1 MLEINVQ
8 EREIGGHKY
17 YARPFP
23 PLMATDLMGDLQTV
37 ISTAATKQSDGNADF
52 SVAALVCGIGKNLNG
67 KALVNYAE
75 RILNKNYVSV
85 EIETNRGTDVVQL
98 DKNMQE
104 ELFTGHIELMLQVM
118 WFVLEVNYG
127 DFFGWVLNLL
137 GFQTSSDLM
146 AMSPASLARK

>member
-37 ISTAATKQSDGNADF
+37 LTTAASQKNDGNVDL
-52 SVAALVCGIGKNLNG
+52 SIAAIICGVGKNLNG
-67 KALVNYAE
+67 KALVGFAE

-85 EIETNRGTDVVQL
+85 EIETNRGADVVQL

-118 WFVLEVNYG
+118 WFILEVNYG

-137 GFQTSSDLM
+137 GFQTLPDLTEI
-146 AMSPASLARK
+146 SPAHFQTK